1 MKIVKLKDLTID
13 GKGTYGIAAPA
24 VDWQENLPTYLRIT
38 DIFDDGT
45 LNFSGLKSVS
55 DSNAGKYFL
64 KPNDIVF
71 ARTGG
76 STGRSY
82 FYDGTDGKFVYAGFL
97 IKFSLDSKKVNP
109 KYIKYFC
116 LSKSYK
122 KWVHSFNTGSTRG
135 NINAQTFGNLEI
147 PLLERPQQDKI
158 VSFLDSIDQKIK
170 INKKTNDNLMQQAV
184 TIFKSWFVEYSPFDG
199 IEPKEWETVNLEKIT
214 SLISRGIAP
223 KYSDNSD
230 QIVINQK
237 CIRNH
242 MIDLSQARTHTPK
255 VINEKWLRFGDLLIN
270 STGDGTLGRAAQVW
284 FQPQNIT
291 VDSHVTV
298 VRPAKE
304 NLIFYIGLWGVL
316 HEREIE
322 SLHTGSTG
330 QTELPKERVKALELH
345 LPDNGTLDRFNT
357 LIAPMA
363 AAIVSMQNENNKLA
377 ILRDALLPK
386 LMSGEIDV
394 SSVQL

>member
-1 MKIVKLKDLTID
+1 MLFAKLNDLSIG
-13 GKGTYGIAAPA
+13 GKGSYGIAASA
-24 VDWQENLPTYLRIT
+24 VERKADLPTYLRIT

-45 LNFSGLKSVS
+45 LNLSELKSVDAPNS
-55 DSNAGKYFL
+55 DKYIL

-76 STGRSY
+76 STGRNY
-82 FYDGTDGKFVYAGFL
+82 FYDGSDGVFVYAGFL
-97 IKFSLDSKKVNP
+97 IKFSIDPEKVNP
-109 KYIKYFC
+109 KYVKYYC
-116 LSKSYK
+116 RSKQYND
-122 KWVHSFNTGSTRG
+122 WVQSFNTGSTRG
-135 NINAQTFGNLEI
+135 NINAQIFGNMEI
-147 PLLERPQQDKI
+147 PLPERKQQDYLVSILEPIDEKI
-158 VSFLDSIDQKIK
+158 RN
-170 INKKTNDNLMQQAV
+170 NKQVNDNLMQQAV

-363 AAIVSMQNENNKLA
+363 AAIVSKQNENNKLA
-377 ILRDALLPK
+377 TLRDALLPK

-394 SSVQL
+394 SAVQL

>member
-1 MKIVKLKDLTID
+1 MNGTIYMPVGEVCSSISDTYREKKNMVTLINTSDVLEGRVLNHERVPNSNLKGQFKKTFQRDDILYSEIRPQNRRFAYVDFSPIDYIASTKLMVIRAKKDVVSP
-13 GKGTYGIAAPA
+13 K
-24 VDWQENLPTYLRIT
+24 YLY
-38 DIFDDGT
+38 
-45 LNFSGLKSVS
+45 
-55 DSNAGKYFL
+55 YFL
-64 KPNDIVF
+64 KNSSTVAELQLLAETRSGTFPQITFSEVANLTIPVPSLAVQEVIVQ
-71 ARTGG
+71 TMQ
-76 STGRSY
+76 
-82 FYDGTDGKFVYAGFL
+82 
-97 IKFSLDSKKVNP
+97 
-109 KYIKYFC
+109 C
-116 LSKSYK
+116 L
-122 KWVHSFNTGSTRG
+122 
-135 NINAQTFGNLEI
+135 E
-147 PLLERPQQDKI
+147 DKI
-158 VSFLDSIDQKIK
+158 TCNEQI
-170 INKKTNDNLMQQAV
+170 NDNLMQQAV

-214 SLISRGIAP
+214 SLINRGIAP

-363 AAIVSMQNENNKLA
+363 AAIVSKQNENNKLA
-377 ILRDALLPK
+377 TLRDALLPK

-394 SSVQL
+394 SAVQL

>member
-116 LSKSYK
+116 LSESYK

-304 NLIFYIGLWGVL
+304 NLIFYIGLWEVL

>member
-1 MKIVKLKDLTID
+1 MSEFRTIRELCSVVVDCPHSTPKWTANGKIVIRNKNIKHGKID
-13 GKGTYGIAAPA
+13 FSSPSYTDDEHFAQRIKRAKPQPGDIIITREAPIGDVGMIPENTECCLGQRMVLLRANQSVCDNFYLLYSLQSLYVQHQISWSEGTGTT
-24 VDWQENLPTYLRIT
+24 VSNLRIPHLEQ
-38 DIFDDGT
+38 IQIPY
-45 LNFSGLKSVS
+45 LPLEQQAKISSVLR
-55 DSNAGKYFL
+55 A
-64 KPNDIVF
+64 
-71 ARTGG
+71 
-76 STGRSY
+76 
-82 FYDGTDGKFVYAGFL
+82 
-97 IKFSLDSKKVNP
+97 
-109 KYIKYFC
+109 
-116 LSKSYK
+116 
-122 KWVHSFNTGSTRG
+122 
-135 NINAQTFGNLEI
+135 LE
-147 PLLERPQQDKI
+147 EKI
-158 VSFLDSIDQKIK
+158 ENNRRL
-170 INKKTNDNLMQQAV
+170 NDNLMQQAV

-284 FQPQNIT
+284 FQPPNIT

-363 AAIVSMQNENNKLA
+363 AAIVSKQNENNKLA
-377 ILRDALLPK
+377 TLRDALLPK

-394 SSVQL
+394 SAVQL

>member
-1 MKIVKLKDLTID
+1 MTCWKSVRAVDFIEFNPHLNLKKGTIATKVAMDKLKPFTKKIPETEKAEFNGGAKFCNGDTLM
-13 GKGTYGIAAPA
+13 A
-24 VDWQENLPTYLRIT
+24 RIT
-38 DIFDDGT
+38 PCLENGKTAFIDVLDDGEVA
-45 LNFSGLKSVS
+45 F
-55 DSNAGKYFL
+55 
-64 KPNDIVF
+64 
-71 ARTGG
+71 G
-76 STGRSY
+76 STEFIVMRAKAGIS
-82 FYDGTDGKFVYAGFL
+82 DPQFVYYTAINPTFRNVAIKSMVGSSGRQRVQQSVLEELELSVPDLDEQRRIGAFL
-97 IKFSLDSKKVNP
+97 ARLD
-109 KYIKYFC
+109 
-116 LSKSYK
+116 
-122 KWVHSFNTGSTRG
+122 
-135 NINAQTFGNLEI
+135 E
-147 PLLERPQQDKI
+147 KI
-158 VSFLDSIDQKIK
+158 ALNNRI
-170 INKKTNDNLMQQAV
+170 NDNLMQQAV

-223 KYSDNSD
+223 KYSDNFD

-363 AAIVSMQNENNKLA
+363 AAIVSKQNENNKLA
-377 ILRDALLPK
+377 TLRDALLPK

-394 SSVQL
+394 SAVQL